1 MFLNK
6 KIILKNTFQRYLCNN
21 KKNINPITFS
31 TPIIHNHRKI
41 NKITTINFETNKK
54 NETEK
59 NENKKEIEFNIPIL
73 KHQRNKG
80 NNLSNNS
87 NNINNQQ
94 NENKQELKLQSKLQE
109 DIQEFNNNNNNTT
122 NKDVTNTFSTS
133 TIITDNSS
141 LSSSSSSTINDKT
154 QQSQKSKS
162 ENQSFPF
169 NWSHFIFGVVGCMIG
184 SMTTYYYLKINQ
196 QNQQSLVI
204 KEGNVNDGVIQEN
217 SSSKLDNLGWLYSNQ
232 QKSNNK

>member
-1 MFLNK
+1 M
-6 KIILKNTFQRYLCNN
+6 TA
-21 KKNINPITFS
+21 
-31 TPIIHNHRKI
+31 
-41 NKITTINFETNKK
+41 NFDDK
-54 NETEK
+54 
-59 NENKKEIEFNIPIL
+59 
-73 KHQRNKG
+73 
-80 NNLSNNS
+80 
-87 NNINNQQ
+87 
-94 NENKQELKLQSKLQE
+94 NKQEN
-109 DIQEFNNNNNNTT
+109 DIIENNNNNLNIITHNDNTTNTTNTSNTTNTT

-196 QNQQSLVI
+196 QNQQNQQSLVI